1 MLYKKQI
8 YKTINDLVILIN
20 YFKYIFL
27 INSFKKIHL
36 NIFLRTL

>member
-20 YFKYIFL
+20 YFKYI
-27 INSFKKIHL
+27 L
-36 NIFLRTL
+36 NKFI